1 MKTFNEQEW
10 LRYRV
15 ENPEMR
21 FWQALRNY
29 MDVGYIFLGESDN
42 EIPERQ
48 MLKDTFY
55 IKDK

>member
-10 LRYRV
+10 LRYRA
-15 ENPEMR
+15 ENLEMR

-29 MDVGYIFLGESDN
+29 MDVSKIWTEEEENQL
-42 EIPERQ
+42 R
-48 MLKDTFY
+48 DTFY

>member
-1 MKTFNEQEW
+1 MKTFNEEEW
-10 LRYRV
+10 LRYRA

-29 MDVGYIFLGESDN
+29 MDVGYILLGESDN

-48 MLKDTFY
+48 MLRDTFY
-55 IKDK
+55 IQDK

>member
-10 LRYRV
+10 LRYRA
-15 ENPEMR
+15 ENSKMR

-29 MDVGYIFLGESDN
+29 MDVEYIFLGESDN
-42 EIPERQ
+42 EIPERLV
-48 MLKDTFY
+48 LKDTFY